1 MQALIL
7 VGGKGTRLR
16 PLTSLQPK
24 PVVTL
29 VDRPFLNYQLEWVK
43 SHGVDEVVLSC
54 GFLPDQLQA
63 VLGDGSALGLEL
75 TYVVEPELLGT
86 GGALKYAEPHLQD
99 RFFMLNGDTLTD
111 MDLTAQMAQHTATGA
126 RGTLALYPVDDVSSY
141 GLVPLNADRSVREFL
156 EKPGPDDVVDTNL
169 INAGAYIL
177 EKSILADLPAR
188 GTHFSIERDV
198 FPALVGHGLYGY
210 EASGYWMDIGT
221 PSRYLQGTYDIL
233 NGNVETHIGTRVDA
247 AAGCLI
253 EDGATVE
260 GRVVRPALVGAGSHI
275 AADAIVG
282 GLAVLGPNVSVGA
295 GSHITDSVLLAG
307 ASVGENTTIKRSIV
321 AENVKIGDNVLIDRG
336 TMIGSDCTI
345 GNDNVLLNGIKIFPG
360 TTLPDGAIKF

>member
-16 PLTSLQPK
+16 PLTSLLPK

-43 SHGVDEVVLSC
+43 AHGVDEVVLSC

-63 VLGDGSALGLEL
+63 VLGDGSALGLKL

-86 GGALKYAEPHLQD
+86 GGALKYAESHLD
-99 RFFMLNGDTLTD
+99 DCFYMLNGDTLTD
-111 MDLTAQMAQHTATGA
+111 MDLTAQMAQHKATGA
-126 RGTLALYPVDDVSSY
+126 RGTLALYSVDDVSSY

-156 EKPGPDDVVDTNL
+156 EKPGPDDVVDTTL

-177 EKSILADLPAR
+177 EKSILADLPER

-198 FPALVGHGLYGY
+198 FPTLVDNGLYGY
-210 EASGYWMDIGT
+210 EATGYWMDIGT
-221 PSRYLQGTYDIL
+221 PERYLQGTYDIL
-233 NGNVETHIGTRVDA
+233 NGNVVTNIGTRLNA

-253 EDGATVE
+253 EAGATVE
-260 GRVVRPALVGAGSHI
+260 GRVVRPAIVGAGCHI

-282 GLAVLGPNVSVGA
+282 GLAVLGRNVSVGA
-295 GSHITDSVLLAG
+295 GSHITDSVLLDG
-307 ASVGENTTIKRSIV
+307 ASVGENTMIRHSIV
-321 AENVKIGDNVLIDRG
+321 AENVKIGDNVTVGRG
-336 TMIGSDCTI
+336 TMIGSGCTI
-345 GNDNVLLNGIKIFPG
+345 GNDNDLMNGVKIFPG

>member
-16 PLTSLQPK
+16 PLTSLLPK

-63 VLGDGSALGLEL
+63 VLGDGSSLGLTL

-86 GGALKYAEPHLQD
+86 GGALKFAEPHLRD

-111 MDLTAQMAQHTATGA
+111 IDLTSQLTQHESTGA
-126 RGTLALYPVDDVSSY
+126 RGTLALYPVPDVASY
-141 GLVPLNADRSVREFL
+141 GLVPLNEDKSVREFL

-177 EKSILADLPAR
+177 EKEILADLPES

-198 FPALVGHGLYGY
+198 FPGLVGNGLYGY
-210 EASGYWMDIGT
+210 EADGYWMDIGT
-221 PSRYLQGTYDIL
+221 PSRYLEGTFDIL
-233 NGNVETHIGTRVDA
+233 NGNVATEIGTRVTQ
-247 AAGCLI
+247 AGGRLI
-253 EDGATVE
+253 EGATVL
-260 GRVVRPALVGAGSHI
+260 GRVVRPSIVGPGSTV
-275 AADAIVG
+275 AEGAIVG
-282 GLAVLGPNVSVGA
+282 GLAVLGKNVSVGENA
-295 GSHITDSVLLAG
+295 HIFDSVVHDNVTIG
-307 ASVGENTTIKRSIV
+307 ANSSIGNAIVCENAWIGENCQIHKGAMIG
-321 AENVKIGDNVLIDRG
+321 ANVKIGDNNQLI
-336 TMIGSDCTI
+336 
-345 GNDNVLLNGIKIFPG
+345 NGVRIFPG
-360 TTLPDGAIKF
+360 TEIPAGSIKF